1 MIANPFPLPV
11 NLNSLTWTGL
21 TYGDTAQVLQSNGQA
36 YDIYTYLE
44 EAYDPIGDEFVPGWG
59 DGQEDLM
66 STPIPVGQGFWLS
79 PAASVTAT
87 FTAPVL

>member
-1 MIANPFPLPV
+1 MIANPFPIPV

-21 TYGDTAQVLQSNGQA
+21 TYNDTVQVLQSNGKG
-36 YDIYTYLE
+36 YDFYTYLE
-44 EAYDPIGDEFVPGWG
+44 EAYDPITETFVPGWA
-59 DGQEDLM
+59 DGGSELM
-66 STPIPVGQGFWLS
+66 SIAIPVGQGFWIS